1 VVEVTTTEEK
11 QPLFFVEVTT
21 IDEERPSSP
30 PAQVIWNYASSW
42 TFWICSWLGSAAVV
56 LACWAGTMEESV
68 WVARMQL
75 DSSLLLLVHD
85 DSSVDCYHPLMM
97 VAAGRAEVTPSASTV
112 VSVYGPAVVVVM
124 MVVEHSPPSPLFFLP
139 RLIPYCSSFAC
150 Y

>member
-11 QPLFFVEVTT
+11 QPLFFVEGTT
-21 IDEERPSSP
+21 IGEEQPSSP

-42 TFWICSWLGSAAVV
+42 TFWICSWLGSAVVV

-97 VAAGRAEVTPSASTV
+97 VAAGREVTPSASTV

-139 RLIPYCSSFAC
+139 RLIPYRSSFAC